1 MGTETLRASD
11 ADRERVVER
20 LRRAQAEGRIDVFE
34 FDERVAAAYAART
47 YADLE
52 PLTADLPAE
61 RPDAWARTA
70 AAAPHTGA
78 PHADRFRADRSRVGA
93 PLGAS
98 GTRAGAPLGG
108 PTYPTYAGATQA
120 GLPRGRGSVRARWSG
135 GWALARRIE
144 LVCWLLVSL
153 LNLVIWAAVSVA
165 AGGGVYPWWIW
176 VAGPW
181 GVALALEHLAARLTV
196 REPLAPRA

>member
-1 MGTETLRASD
+1 MGAETLRASD

-34 FDERVAAAYAART
+34 FDERVAAAYVART

-61 RPDAWARTA
+61 RPDASARASATA
-70 AAAPHTGA
+70 PDAGA
-78 PHADRFRADRSRVGA
+78 PHAA
-93 PLGAS
+93 
-98 GTRAGAPLGG
+98 GG
-108 PTYPTYAGATQA
+108 PRGPAGTC
-120 GLPRGRGSVRARWSG
+120 RGRGPVRARPSG

-144 LVCWLLVSL
+144 LAGWLVVSL

-165 AGGGVYPWWIW
+165 AGGAVYPWWIW

-196 REPLAPRA
+196 REPLAPRG

>member
-61 RPDAWARTA
+61 RRAASARA
-70 AAAPHTGA
+70 SAPGRHAGA
-78 PHADRFRADRSRVGA
+78 PHAGA
-93 PLGAS
+93 PHTAGGPLGLGGTCA
-98 GTRAGAPLGG
+98 GAKLGGVTPGGVTYPDATRAGWPSGK
-108 PTYPTYAGATQA
+108 
-120 GLPRGRGSVRARWSG
+120 GSVRARRSG

-144 LVCWLLVSL
+144 LACWLAVSL

-181 GVALALEHLAARLTV
+181 GVALVLEHLAGRLTV
-196 REPLAPRA
+196 RGSVAPRG

>member
-61 RPDAWARTA
+61 RRDASARA
-70 AAAPHTGA
+70 SAPAPHAGAPHTAG
-78 PHADRFRADRSRVGA
+78 G
-93 PLGAS
+93 PLGLGGTCA
-98 GTRAGAPLGG
+98 GAKLGGVTPGGVTYPDATRAGWPSGK
-108 PTYPTYAGATQA
+108 
-120 GLPRGRGSVRARWSG
+120 GSVRARRSG

-144 LVCWLLVSL
+144 LACWLAVSL

-181 GVALALEHLAARLTV
+181 GVALVLEHLAGRLTV
-196 REPLAPRA
+196 RGSVAPRG